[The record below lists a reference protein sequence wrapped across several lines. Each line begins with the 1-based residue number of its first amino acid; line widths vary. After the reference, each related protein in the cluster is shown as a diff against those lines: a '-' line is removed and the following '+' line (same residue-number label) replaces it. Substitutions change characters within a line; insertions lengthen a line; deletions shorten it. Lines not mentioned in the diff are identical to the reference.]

1 MTEDPC
7 NPLTVYVPSTAVQ
20 ERMAAIKAARMTA
33 AAKEAEVFRLAVE
46 AGKIEW
52 EVEILLGLEDGT
64 DSKALLLPLETW
76 PEHDMME
83 NVRLWKNDPRLM
95 KYDGIRVRSPVISW
109 NRPGHKRYMHLFGA
123 HFESEFI
130 DINAVAYQ
138 QLVGNST
145 VLRDELNVAAALDAI
160 QMGLPPDV
168 IDILPWNE
176 KVITP
181 LIKERAKFR
190 IALLR
195 KGYPLLHEKA
205 LGSLKK

>member
-1 MTEDPC
+1 
-7 NPLTVYVPSTAVQ
+7 L
-20 ERMAAIKAARMTA
+20 
-33 AAKEAEVFRLAVE
+33 
-46 AGKIEW
+46 
-52 EVEILLGLEDGT
+52 
-64 DSKALLLPLETW
+64 
-76 PEHDMME
+76 
-83 NVRLWKNDPRLM
+83 
-95 KYDGIRVRSPVISW
+95 
-109 NRPGHKRYMHLFGA
+109 
-123 HFESEFI
+123 
-130 DINAVAYQ
+130 AYQ

-160 QMGLPPDV
+160 QMGLPPNV

-205 LGSLKK
+205 LGSLKR